1 MWSRSVALDT
11 APSDF
16 ASKIG
21 MAKNV
26 DQEPSLVSECA
37 VCWNA
42 YDNIFRTPKLLRCGH
57 SFCIECLAHLSLI
70 SATRSQ
76 LPCPLCRC
84 LTMLPANQQVTELP
98 TDVTILHKL
107 GLEPNHIILE
117 GRQLCLKEQRKARYF
132 LRQPRVYTLDLG
144 VDPELGTQTY
154 PESPQPATVAST
166 PTAPRRSLLR
176 ECIRN
181 PHLRIFTYLMV
192 IILSV
197 TLLLVFSVFW
207 TKNFFPGLG

>member
-1 MWSRSVALDT
+1 
-11 APSDF
+11 
-16 ASKIG
+16 

-26 DQEPSLVSECA
+26 DEEPSSVSECP

-42 YDNIFRTPKLLRCGH
+42 FDNVFRTPKLLRCGH

-70 SATRSQ
+70 AAAQNQ

-84 LTMLPANQQVTELP
+84 LTLLPANQKVTELP
-98 TDVTILHKL
+98 TNVPLLHKL
-107 GLEPNHIILE
+107 GLEPKHVILE
-117 GRQLCLKEQRKARYF
+117 GRQLCLKEKRKIRYF

-144 VDPELGTQTY
+144 LDPELGTQPY
-154 PESPQPATVAST
+154 SESPQPATVANT
-166 PTAPRRSLLR
+166 PTVPRRALLR

-207 TKNFFPGLG
+207 TKNYFPGLG